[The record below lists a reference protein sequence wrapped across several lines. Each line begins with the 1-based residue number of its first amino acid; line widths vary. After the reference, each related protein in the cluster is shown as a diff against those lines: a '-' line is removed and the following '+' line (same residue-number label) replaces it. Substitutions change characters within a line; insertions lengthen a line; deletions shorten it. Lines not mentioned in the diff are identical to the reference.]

1 MKENE
6 ETGNAFLKDL
16 NVQTSHIPIYVL
28 NQENDLINLPKE
40 DKIMEKEE
48 KDKKRR
54 KRKR

>member
-6 ETGNAFLKDL
+6 ETGNTFLKDL